1 MATHQIANS
10 LAGMGRN
17 GDSMLMHVQPRE
29 VAGLQALA
37 EANGTS
43 LSINPQTG
51 MPEAFDL
58 GGVLGA
64 IAPIAAGFALGPGGF
79 QLMSPL
85 AAGLTVGA
93 ATTALS
99 GGDFGQGIMA
109 GLGGYS
115 GAGLGGNLAKAGAN
129 QSIQQTA
136 ANTTKDAFQA
146 GNIGASYMPPTT
158 SQIGGANL
166 YSPTASQGMTY
177 GNGQLG
183 PTMGQVNPYTQP
195 PMMDNQ
201 IVNQVA
207 RTADEAVIPKS
218 GFENAMTGAKN
229 LFSPEGWG
237 NFKAAGGSGTE
248 LAMMGGSALLG
259 GLEEKDIYG
268 KPIKPT
274 SDKYDPYA
282 TLNLG
287 GASSQGGS
295 GLRLLAAGGP
305 IAFAKGGSP
314 ALEGGGTGAM
324 QGADPIRISLSNPV
338 NNPNSAFGHN
348 PAGNIGSMMGLND
361 VQPEELGL
369 FADQSMIDAAKARQ
383 ANALRSQTNTGM
395 YRGMGGMNQPYMGMG
410 GMNQPYMGMG
420 GMMGLSNRS
429 AQSDAEEQDLGH
441 LNLNTHSSLRLASGG
456 IVTPTNTIQSGGI
469 RDLYGKPDDQIGN
482 INQLSQDGF
491 GLGRLQQMAND
502 QHAGFA
508 EGGEVPG
515 AVNPGVVD
523 TSSPREIGP
532 ASTGV
537 YNTNAIPGVEAQ
549 ASHPE
554 LSGFG
559 MPGMYVDSP
568 TQEVGVN
575 RNAGFAA
582 GGLLD
587 DHGYGYG
594 EHHYADLT
602 KHVGFAFGG
611 EIAPPVGPSMGGD
624 MSSMQYM
631 DPGQHA
637 GMKGGGYLDGP
648 GDGMSD
654 SIPATIEGKQQ
665 ARLAD
670 GEFVVPADVVSHL
683 GNGSTKAGSK
693 RLYAMMDKVRKA
705 RTGTKKQGKQ
715 INPAKYMP
723 A

>member
-1 MATHQIANS
+1 
-10 LAGMGRN
+10 
-17 GDSMLMHVQPRE
+17 
-29 VAGLQALA
+29 
-37 EANGTS
+37 
-43 LSINPQTG
+43 
-51 MPEAFDL
+51 
-58 GGVLGA
+58 
-64 IAPIAAGFALGPGGF
+64 
-79 QLMSPL
+79 
-85 AAGLTVGA
+85 
-93 ATTALS
+93 
-99 GGDFGQGIMA
+99 
-109 GLGGYS
+109 
-115 GAGLGGNLAKAGAN
+115 
-129 QSIQQTA
+129 
-136 ANTTKDAFQA
+136 
-146 GNIGASYMPPTT
+146 
-158 SQIGGANL
+158 
-166 YSPTASQGMTY
+166 
-177 GNGQLG
+177 
-183 PTMGQVNPYTQP
+183 
-195 PMMDNQ
+195 MMDNQ

-207 RTADEAVIPKS
+207 RTADEAVIPRS
-218 GFENAMTGAKN
+218 GFDNAMAGAKN

-259 GLEEKDIYG
+259 GLEESDIYG

-274 SDKYDPYA
+274 TDKYDPFA
-282 TLNLG
+282 RLNLG

-324 QGADPIRISLSNPV
+324 QGADPIRISLSNPAS
-338 NNPNSAFGHN
+338 NPNSAFGHN

-369 FADQSMIDAAKARQ
+369 FADQSMIDAARERQ
-383 ANALRSQTNTGM
+383 NKALRSQTNLGM
-395 YRGMGGMNQPYMGMG
+395 YRGMGGMNQSYMGMG

-420 GMMGLSNRS
+420 GMGGRLQRS
-429 AQSDAEEQDLGH
+429 DESEQDLGH
-441 LNLNTHSSLRLASGG
+441 LNLNTHSSLRLAAGG
-456 IVTPTNTIQSGGI
+456 PVTPTNTIQSGGI

-482 INQLSQDGF
+482 INPLSQDGF
-491 GLGRLQQMAND
+491 GLGRLQQMASD

-554 LSGFG
+554 LSAFG

-568 TQEVGVN
+568 SQEVGVN

-582 GGLLD
+582 GGEARYTLDNNTLGGKMFGQTGVIDQLPSNVLSEILGNPGMRAFMGFRDVEEPKYYTASGIGGGSGALSTAGPRVNLNTAAGVGMAGGGLLD
-587 DHGYGYG
+587 GYGYG

-611 EIAPPVGPSMGGD
+611 EIAPPVGPDMGGG

-637 GMKGGGYLDGP
+637 GMKGGGYLNGP

-693 RLYAMMDKVRKA
+693 RLYAMMDKVRHA